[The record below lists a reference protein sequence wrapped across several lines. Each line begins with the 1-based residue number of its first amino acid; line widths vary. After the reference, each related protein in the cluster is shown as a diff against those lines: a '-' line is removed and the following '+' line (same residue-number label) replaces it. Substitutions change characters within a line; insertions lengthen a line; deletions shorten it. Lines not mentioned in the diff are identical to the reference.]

1 MKNLIVLLVMLVPFS
16 LIAQVT
22 PSVSSVKMDDQTVE
36 WMTKIASDSEM
47 RSQMMT
53 MMIEKTKGNKV
64 EMTKLVNSLMDNPE
78 TQKTMQAVHPE
89 NSDNTNNS
97 LEPREI
103 SIDSKKEM
111 QITSPVP
118 KK

>member
-1 MKNLIVLLVMLVPFS
+1 MKNLIVLLALFIPFT
-16 LIAQVT
+16 LIAQVI
-22 PSVSSVKMDDQTVE
+22 PIVNSVKMDDQTVE

-64 EMTKLVNSLMDNPE
+64 EMTKLVNSFMDNPE
-78 TQKTMQAVHPE
+78 TQKKMQAMHPE
-89 NSDNTNNS
+89 NSDNNNIS
-97 LEPREI
+97 LEPRGM
-103 SIDSKKEM
+103 SGDSKKEM
-111 QITSPVP
+111 QMTLPVP